1 VDLWSLK
8 TLKSLILPGGM
19 LLLAA
24 GVVFQGAFGFIPA
37 AAINF
42 YYYAVFGAGL
52 LLAWRFHS
60 SRLLFAFLTLLLAH
74 RAVEF
79 FSGSRVAM
87 LGPGRIALE
96 AVAFLLPLNFIIFSV
111 WREWGLVVPAL
122 FPRLGLLFF
131 ESVFVAII
139 CRPGETTAPAF
150 LHPGF
155 LNVFSLAR
163 IPPLALL
170 AFAAAA
176 AVLLLR
182 FLLNGKP
189 TDSGMLWALMAA
201 LFSLQSGGVGPTATA
216 YLATAG
222 LILISSIIENSYLL
236 AYHDE
241 LTTLPARRAFNGALL
256 QLEDPYSVAVVDIDH
271 FKRFNDTY
279 GHETG
284 DQVLRLVAAKLAGV
298 TGGGRAYRVGGEE
311 FSILFPGKSVKDV
324 LPHLELLRCVIE
336 SSHFQVRRRQERRNS
351 SASQQPSFQDNRS
364 KDSRSPDGRSQAG
377 RSQDPPTRESARERR
392 TAERRAEARR
402 PSAARRKGSTRPG
415 PGETADHPLSVTVS
429 IGVSEPDGKAR
440 APEQVI
446 QAADKALYR
455 AKQSGRNR
463 VESGTAP
470 RPAKP
475 KPKIA

>member
-1 VDLWSLK
+1 MDLWSLR
-8 TLKSLILPGGM
+8 TLKSLILPGGV

-24 GVVFQGAFGFIPA
+24 AVVFQGAFGPIPA

-42 YYYAVFGAGL
+42 YYYAVFAAGL

-60 SRLLFAFLTLLLAH
+60 SRLLFVFLTLLLAH

-79 FSGSRVAM
+79 FSGGRVAA

-96 AVAFLLPLNFIIFSV
+96 AVAFLLPLNFIVFAV
-111 WREWGLVVPAL
+111 LREWGLVVPAL

-139 CRPGETTAPAF
+139 CRPGETTAPAL
-150 LHPGF
+150 LHPSF
-155 LNVFSLAR
+155 LGVFSGMR
-163 IPPLALL
+163 IPTLALL

-176 AVLLLR
+176 VVLLLR
-182 FLLNGKP
+182 FLLHGKP
-189 TDSGMLWALMAA
+189 TESGMLWTLVAA
-201 LFSLQSGGVGPTATA
+201 FLSFQSGGVGSTATA
-216 YLATAG
+216 YVATAA

-241 LTTLPARRAFNGALL
+241 LTTLPARRAFNDALL
-256 QLEDPYSVAVVDIDH
+256 RLEEPYAVAVVDIDH

-311 FSILFPGKSVKDV
+311 FSILFSGKSVKDA
-324 LPHLELLRCVIE
+324 LPHLELLRSVIE
-336 SSHFQVRRRQERRNS
+336 ASRFHVRGGQERRS
-351 SASQQPSFQDNRS
+351 SFENRQPGSQGGRS
-364 KDSRSPDGRSQAG
+364 KDGRSRAN
-377 RSQDPPTRESARERR
+377 RAEDFPARESPRERR
-392 TAERRAEARR
+392 SAERRADARR
-402 PSAARRKGSTRPG
+402 TPASRRRSTRVG
-415 PGETADHPLSVTVS
+415 LNETADHPLSVTVS
-429 IGVSEPDGKAR
+429 IGVSEPDTKAR

-463 VESGTAP
+463 VEPGVAP

-475 KPKIA
+475 KRNIA